1 MIRIII
7 VGSPLRHLDAI
18 NRSSWF
24 DRTPRASDTSIPSY
38 EESGKYPILYSEDR
52 VLYRWY
58 KPLSRE
64 DNQSGPLVLHLKRCS
79 DKKMAL
85 IAPAIFAVADPD
97 HCAQELQAYFLDQGL
112 EASIHLIEDE
122 ENQATAGTLFNAA
135 IAELKDSCDYFVF
148 QSLLLIPETADYRWA
163 EALLGLAEYCRT
175 AAGDCYQ
182 IGGDVEYSPLHDDYP
197 AVLLAP
203 KELLLAVDGFGEE
216 PLVQALTD
224 LIARSDSLGYY
235 SAQDIDG
242 FFRLCE
248 SPADAFASST
258 FEPQDTPQPQ
268 KASRPAGIA
277 NAIKELFKAPQP
289 HKDPEPAE
297 FPGGLSIL
305 NVLEHR
311 QETHNHYQHHRFRF
325 ATKA

>member
-1 MIRIII
+1 MIRTIIA
-7 VGSPLRHLDAI
+7 GSPLRHLDCI

-24 DRTPRASDTSIPSY
+24 GRTPRASDTSIPSY
-38 EESGKYPILYSEDR
+38 EVTSRHTVLYSEDR
-52 VLYRWY
+52 ILYRWHR
-58 KPLSRE
+58 LAAGE
-64 DNQSGPLVLHLKRCS
+64 DSQSGSPSLHLKRCS

-85 IAPAIFAVADPD
+85 IAPAISAVVDPD

-122 ENQATAGTLFNAA
+122 ENQATAGTLYNAA

-148 QSLLLIPETADYRWA
+148 QSLSLIPETADYRWA

-182 IGGDVEYSPLHDDYP
+182 IGGDMGHSPYP

-203 KELLLAVDGFGEE
+203 KELLLAVDGFGEK
-216 PLVQALTD
+216 PLVQALAD
-224 LIARSDSLGYY
+224 LIARSNSLGYD

-268 KASRPAGIA
+268 KALRPAGIA

-305 NVLEHR
+305 KVLEHR